1 MTVSRFPAM
10 GTTFEV
16 HAADRYA
23 ITRCRHL
30 IDAAERRFSRFVPDS
45 ELSRIN
51 RAREATVSPDMR
63 SILTEAAELQRR
75 TGGTFHIGVGSS
87 VIGWGYDTTFE
98 DVVDRAEPS
107 GHPASSAW
115 RLRGDVVALEVGT
128 RIDLGGIAKGWIADR
143 LVEKGHATVVSAG
156 GDLRSVDP
164 TLVVDVLDHEG
175 SFAAEVPVGIGALA
189 TSSRSR
195 RTWMVAQQRV
205 HHLVDPR
212 SMRPADTPVLSAS
225 AVAATATE
233 AEAAAKAILLMGV
246 DGLAWADGQ
255 SWIRNAIAVWHDGNV
270 YGTSRRL
277 AS

>member
-1 MTVSRFPAM
+1 MIIERFPAM

-16 HAADRYA
+16 HAADRSA
-23 ITRCRHL
+23 IDRCRHL
-30 IDAAERRFSRFVPDS
+30 VDAAEQRFSRFVPDS

-51 RAREATVSPDMR
+51 REGERTVSPDMR

-75 TGGTFHIGVGSS
+75 TGGTFDIGVGSS
-87 VIGWGYDTTFE
+87 VIGWGYDTTFA
-98 DVVDRAEPS
+98 DVVDRAEPL
-107 GHPASSAW
+107 GYPASSAW
-115 RLRGDVVALEVGT
+115 RLRGDVVTLEAGT

-143 LVEKGHATVVSAG
+143 LVEDGHATVASAG
-156 GDLRSVDP
+156 GDLRSVDA

-175 SFAAEVPVGIGALA
+175 SVAAAVPVGIGALA
-189 TSSRSR
+189 TSSRSQ
-195 RTWMVAQQRV
+195 RTWMVADQRV

-212 SMRPADTPVLSAS
+212 SLRPADTPILSAS

-233 AEAAAKAILLMGV
+233 AEAAAKAILVMGV

-255 SWIRNAIAVWHDGNV
+255 PWIRDAIAVWHDGNV
-270 YGTSRRL
+270 YGTSRRM